1 MSRFVSSGHVLGA
14 GSVTQ
19 LTKATVP
26 NVTEDSM
33 MTRGIST
40 MNRAP
45 GLIRLSN
52 PLSRGLLRLGMPM
65 GPNTLLTVRGRTS
78 GEPRSAAVAVMEMD
92 GKRWIIGAYGAVQWV
107 QNLRAAGE
115 GDIRLHGKTIHVRA
129 TELDREAATTFYRET
144 LPAYVAHFPWIGRAF
159 AKVLFGSVAPEIL
172 SDPAR
177 AAETRP
183 VFELAEA

>member
-1 MSRFVSSGHVLGA
+1 M
-14 GSVTQ
+14 
-19 LTKATVP
+19 K
-26 NVTEDSM
+26 
-33 MTRGIST
+33 
-40 MNRAP
+40 RAP
-45 GLIRLSN
+45 ALVRLSN

-78 GEPRSAAVAVMEMD
+78 GEPRSAAVAIMEME

-115 GDIRLHGKTIHVRA
+115 ADIQLKGKTIHVRT
-129 TELDREAATTFYRET
+129 TELDHEAATIFFRET
-144 LPAYVAHFPWIGRAF
+144 LPAYVAHFPRIARAF

-183 VFELAEA
+183 VFELHVD

>member
-1 MSRFVSSGHVLGA
+1 M
-14 GSVTQ
+14 
-19 LTKATVP
+19 P
-26 NVTEDSM
+26 NVTEDSI
-33 MTRGIST
+33 MTRGIAS

-45 GLIRLSN
+45 RLIRLSN

-78 GEPRSAAVAVMEMD
+78 GEPRSAAVAIMEMD

-115 GDIRLHGKTIHVRA
+115 ADVQLHGKAVHVRA
-129 TELDREAATTFYRET
+129 TELDRAAATTFFRET
-144 LPAYVAHFPWIGRAF
+144 MPAYVAHFPRIGRAF

-172 SDPAR
+172 SDPER

-183 VFELAEA
+183 VFELDAA

>member
-1 MSRFVSSGHVLGA
+1 M
-14 GSVTQ
+14 
-19 LTKATVP
+19 P
-26 NVTEDSM
+26 NVTEDSI
-33 MTRGIST
+33 MTKGIAT

-45 GLIRLSN
+45 RLIRLSN
-52 PLSRGLLRLGMPM
+52 PLSRALLRLGMPM

-78 GEPRSAAVAVMEMD
+78 GEPRSAAVAIMEMG

-115 GDIRLHGKTIHVRA
+115 ADVQLHGKPVHVRA
-129 TELDREAATTFYRET
+129 TELDRAAATKFFRET
-144 LPAYVAHFPWIGRAF
+144 MPAYVAQFPRIGRAF

-172 SDPAR
+172 SDPER

-183 VFELAEA
+183 VFELHAA

>member
-1 MSRFVSSGHVLGA
+1 
-14 GSVTQ
+14 
-19 LTKATVP
+19 
-26 NVTEDSM
+26 
-33 MTRGIST
+33 MTDIRTTST
-40 MNRAP
+40 PAPSANRAP
-45 GLIRLSN
+45 AAKRALATGDVPNRAPAFVRFSN
-52 PLSRGLLRLGMPM
+52 PLSRRLLRLGLPM

-78 GEPRSAAVAVMEMD
+78 GEPRAAAVAVMELD

-115 GDIRLHGKTIHVRA
+115 GDIRLHGRTVHVRA
-129 TELDREAATTFYRET
+129 DELDRAAATTFFVET
-144 LPAYVAHFPWIGRAF
+144 MPAYVAHFPWFGRAF

-183 VFELAEA
+183 VFELTQAPAASNG